1 MRKLGLS
8 AIVIVCAAI
17 MLAGVC
23 LPVQPLYAEQIK
35 EGNEMNM
42 QAYVNAMQPGW
53 NMGNTFDATGS
64 ETSWGNP
71 PTTKELIEKLA
82 SQGYKSIRIPIT
94 WKHRMGDAPDY
105 SIDGAFMDRIQ
116 EVVDWS
122 LDAGLYVMINL
133 HHDSH
138 WIFDMESNYD
148 DVLAR
153 YKAAWVQIADR
164 FKDYP
169 MELMFEGIN
178 EPRFS
183 DDWGKD
189 TGSYFE
195 MLDVLNTSFHHVVR
209 SSGGSNKERPLV
221 LSTLTASASQKR
233 LDELSKTIAKLDDN
247 RIIATVHYYGFYP
260 FSVNLGGVTT
270 FNEQARNDLIQTFD
284 RVHATFV
291 AKGIPVIVGE
301 FGLLGFD
308 KSVDTIEQGEKLKY
322 FEYLGYYAKQKQL
335 TTMLWDNGQHY
346 DRRTFE
352 WKDPELYAV
361 MEAALSGRSS
371 TASTDQLFVKRDAA
385 VTDQAVTL
393 QLNGNA
399 FTELRHGDRLLEK
412 GVDYELNGDSLK
424 IKAGLIESLLTEEY
438 GVQGTLAASFSA
450 GSDWHFDLIRYHTPI
465 LRNAEGT
472 SGGLSIPTAFKG
484 DRLATMEAAYASGGN
499 TAPNEWTPYKE
510 MAHSY
515 KPAYDLNE
523 ITLTKEFLE
532 QLKDG
537 EVKLRMHFWSG
548 EIVDYAIT
556 KTGSA
561 IVGVSSNDPEATQE
575 QAAGDAG
582 ENDPS
587 TEGTS
592 AAPAGEQSS
601 APAAAEIG
609 GDDPSGNGM
618 LAAGAI
624 GLAVMMA
631 AGVTAGIILRDRNR
645 RRLK

>member
-1 MRKLGLS
+1 MLSLS
-8 AIVIVCAAI
+8 AIVSVCVAIV
-17 MLAGVC
+17 LTGVC
-23 LPVQPLYAEQIK
+23 LPVQPLYAKQIK
-35 EGNEMNM
+35 EGTEMNM
-42 QAYVNAMQPGW
+42 QAYVDAMQPGW
-53 NMGNTFDATGS
+53 NLGNTFDATGS

-71 PTTKELIEKLA
+71 STTKELIGKLA

-105 SIDGAFMDRIQ
+105 SIDGTFMDRIQ

-122 LDAGLYVMINL
+122 LDAGLFVMINL

-183 DDWGKD
+183 ADWGRD
-189 TGSYFE
+189 TPGYFD
-195 MLDVLNTSFHHVVR
+195 MLDVLNTSFHHIVR

-221 LSTLTASASQKR
+221 LSTLTAAASQKR
-233 LDELSKTIAKLDDN
+233 LDELNKTIGKLDDN

-270 FNEQARNDLIQTFD
+270 FNEEARNDLVQTFD

-322 FEYLGYYAKQKQL
+322 FEYLGYYAKQKHL

-346 DRRTFE
+346 DRRAFE
-352 WKDPELYAV
+352 WKDPELYTV
-361 MEAALSGRSS
+361 MSASANGRSS
-371 TASTDQLFVKRDAA
+371 NASTDQLFVKKAAA
-385 VTDQAVTL
+385 VADQVVTL
-393 QLNGNA
+393 QLNGNT
-399 FTELRHGDRLLEK
+399 FTELRHGDRLLAK
-412 GVDYELNGDSLK
+412 GVDYELNGEALT
-424 IKAGLIESLLTEEY
+424 IKASLIESLLTEEY
-438 GVQGTLAASFSA
+438 GVQGTLTAAFSA
-450 GSDWHFDLIRYHTPI
+450 GADWHFDIIRYHTPI

-472 SGGLSIPTAFKG
+472 SEGLSIPTAFKG
-484 DRLATMEAAYASGGN
+484 DRLATMEATYASGDN
-499 TAPNEWTPYKE
+499 TGPNEWTPYKE
-510 MAHSY
+510 MALSY

-523 ITLTKEFLE
+523 ITLMKEFLE

-556 KTGSA
+556 KTGTS
-561 IVGVSSNDPEATQE
+561 IVGVSSNDPEETKE
-575 QAAGDAG
+575 QATAEAG
-582 ENDPS
+582 EDDPS
-587 TEGTS
+587 ATDGTT
-592 AAPAGEQSS
+592 AVLAGEQSQS
-601 APAAAEIG
+601 PEAAEVNG
-609 GDDPSGNGM
+609 ENASGNGM
-618 LAAGAI
+618 LSAGAI
-624 GLAVMMA
+624 GLAVLIA
-631 AGVTAGIILRDRNR
+631 AGATVGIHMRDRKR

>member
-1 MRKLGLS
+1 MRKLSLS
-8 AIVIVCAAI
+8 AIVIVCVAI
-17 MLAGVC
+17 VLAGGC
-23 LPVQPLYAEQIK
+23 SPIQPLYAEQK
-35 EGNEMNM
+35 REGAEMNM
-42 QAYVNAMQPGW
+42 QAYADAMQPGW
-53 NMGNTFDATGS
+53 NLGNTFDATGS

-71 PTTKELIEKLA
+71 STTRELIGKLA
-82 SQGYKSIRIPIT
+82 GQGYKSIRIPIT

-105 SIDGAFMDRIQ
+105 NIDGAFMDRIQ

-164 FKDYP
+164 FKNYP

-183 DDWGKD
+183 DDWGRD
-189 TGSYFE
+189 TQGYFD
-195 MLDVLNTSFHHVVR
+195 MLDVLNTSFHHIVR
-209 SSGGSNKERPLV
+209 GSGGSNKERPLV

-233 LDELSKTIAKLDDN
+233 LDELNKTIAKLDDN

-270 FNEQARNDLIQTFD
+270 FNEEARNDLIQTFD

-346 DRRTFE
+346 DRRAFE

-371 TASTDQLFVKRDAA
+371 TASTDQLFVKRDTA

-393 QLNGNA
+393 QLNGNT
-399 FTELRHGDRLLEK
+399 FTELRHGDRLLAK
-412 GVDYELNGDSLK
+412 GVDYGLNGESLT
-424 IKAGLIESLLTEEY
+424 IKAGLFESLLTEEY
-438 GVQGTLAASFSA
+438 GVQGTLTASFSA
-450 GSDWHFDLIRYHTPI
+450 GADWHFDIIRYHTPI

-499 TAPNEWTPYKE
+499 TAPNEWTSYKE

-548 EIVDYAIT
+548 EVIDYAIT
-556 KTGSA
+556 KTGTG
-561 IVGVSSNDPEATQE
+561 IVGVSSNDPEATSE
-575 QAAGDAG
+575 QAQSEAG
-582 ENDPS
+582 EGDS
-587 TEGTS
+587 SASDGAS
-592 AAPAGEQSS
+592 AAMAGEQSPP
-601 APAAAEIG
+601 PAAAEG
-609 GDDPSGNGM
+609 SGEDTSGNGM
-618 LAAGAI
+618 MAAGAI
-624 GLAVMMA
+624 GLTVLM
-631 AGVTAGIILRDRNR
+631 AGVTAGILIRNRNR
-645 RRLK
+645 RRIK